1 MSITVAGLTRLTVLY
16 TLIRLPPVVCGL
28 NWITWLFYNYG
39 ILPWHRT
46 FQIDQPQTSWHIASS
61 FSLRWQFTILNISWP
76 DTIYIPACPST
87 ACIFKFSGFVF
98 WNLQNR
104 LVSKICKLADASAS
118 LLQSQFDTH
127 HLFPLLTLTRSFKT
141 SYLSQ
146 YLQTLTQ
153 TIDKLIIP
161 YNNLKPCI
169 IQRRSHGQPHPTWQI
184 LRHTRLATGTISWLK
199 NRDNSRI
206 AEPGNV
212 TWF

>member
-1 MSITVAGLTRLTVLY
+1 MTQDFPDWPAANQLTLRKLLFSWVTDHKSLNTMTWQSFLNGLPFRYL
-16 TLIRLPPVVCGL
+16 
-28 NWITWLFYNYG
+28 
-39 ILPWHRT
+39 
-46 FQIDQPQTSWHIASS
+46 HIV
-61 FSLRWQFTILNISWP
+61 IH
-76 DTIYIPACPST
+76 
-87 ACIFKFSGFVF
+87 GFVF
-98 WNLQNR
+98 WNIQNR

-127 HLFPLLTLTRSFKT
+127 HLFPLLTLTRSVKT

>member
-1 MSITVAGLTRLTVLY
+1 MSITLAGLTRLTVLY

-127 HLFPLLTLTRSFKT
+127 HLFPLLTLTRSVKT

-153 TIDKLIIP
+153 TIDILLKHFNHIITFIIA
-161 YNNLKPCI
+161 KPAH
-169 IQRRSHGQPHPTWQI
+169 IQLRPTLQI
-184 LRHTRLATGTISWLK
+184 LRHTRLATGTIPCQQTGHRPDSC
-199 NRDNSRI
+199 
-206 AEPGNV
+206 AG
-212 TWF
+212 